1 MSKPKISVKDGN
13 VALLVGT
20 RKGGFLLRSSHN
32 REKWKLEGPFLLGA
46 IVHNMILDPRDGHT
60 LLMAASTGH
69 LGPTI
74 FRSTDQGRTWKEA
87 ARPPAFPKVEPEGTG
102 EAINHTFS
110 LWPGHVDEPGV
121 FYAGTSP
128 VGLFRSED
136 SGETWNG
143 VAGFNENPM
152 RRTWIGPAEFA
163 APGGGGL
170 HSLQIDPRDPAH
182 MYMGC
187 SMGGVFETLDQ
198 GKSWQPLN
206 KGCEADFLPDP
217 EADFGHDPHT
227 LRIHPLYPDVLYQQ
241 NHCGI
246 YRMDREDG
254 YWVRI
259 GSNMPA
265 DVGDI
270 GFPIVLDPRDPQRVW
285 VFPMDGTEIWPR
297 TSPKGKPAVY
307 VSTNGGKNWE
317 SLRKGLPARHGYFTV
332 KRHAMN
338 ADRQAPLGIYFG
350 TSAGQVWGSVDEG
363 KRWRKLVDYLPE
375 IYSIEP
381 VVFAA

>member
-1 MSKPKISVKDGN
+1 MSKHKTVSFDNN

-20 RKGGFLLRSSHN
+20 RKGGFLLRSSSN

-46 IVHNMILDPRDGHT
+46 IVHNMILDPRDGKT
-60 LLMAASTGH
+60 MLMAASTGH

-74 FRSTDQGRTWKEA
+74 FRSKDQGKTWKEA
-87 ARPPAFPKVEPEGTG
+87 SQPPAFPKAEPEGKG
-102 EAINHTFS
+102 EAVQHTFS
-110 LWPGHVDEPGV
+110 LWPGHVDEPHV
-121 FYAGTSP
+121 FYAGTAP

-136 SGETWNG
+136 GGENWDG

-163 APGGGGL
+163 PPGGGGL
-170 HSLQIDPRDPAH
+170 HSLQIDPRDPRHLYIGA
-182 MYMGC
+182 
-187 SMGGVFETLDQ
+187 SMGGVFESMDQ
-198 GKSWQPLN
+198 GQSWKPLN

-227 LRIHPLYPDVLYQQ
+227 LRIHPLYPDILYQQ

-254 YWVRI
+254 YWVRV
-259 GSNMPA
+259 GNNMPKS
-265 DVGDI
+265 VGDI
-270 GFPIVLDPRDPQRVW
+270 GFPIVLDPRDPQKVF

-307 VSTNGGKNWE
+307 ASSNGGKTWE
-317 SLRKGLPARHGYFTV
+317 PMRKGLPPRHGYFTV
-332 KRHAMN
+332 KRHAMS
-338 ADRQAPLGIYFG
+338 ADREAPLGIYFG
-350 TSAGQVWGSVDEG
+350 TSGGQVWGSVDEG

-375 IYSIEP
+375 IYSVSP